1 MDPSDN
7 FSSLTAIKN
16 VSWLSVCVATCVCKM
31 DSLIIVENTWH
42 LVEVL
47 TVQQLQFWNIWTL
60 LAQCEMLITSVRV
73 YFKHDFEINSIMEAV
88 ETVKMSIFRH
98 LKK

>member
-7 FSSLTAIKN
+7 FSSLIAIKN
-16 VSWLSVCVATCVCKM
+16 VSWLSVCVATCVFKM

-42 LVEVL
+42 SVEVL
-47 TVQQLQFWNIWTL
+47 TVQQLQFWNTWTPW
-60 LAQCEMLITSVRV
+60 AQCEIFITSVWV
-73 YFKHDFEINSIMEAV
+73 YFKHDSEINSIMEAV
-88 ETVKMSIFRH
+88 ETVKMSIFPH